1 MGVFIWGDGMDKN
14 ILKRIFLGIVAAILV
29 FMLLLVIV
37 FFSLMILE
45 SKDPRKVEED
55 TLEEVPVLP
64 LAEII

>member
-1 MGVFIWGDGMDKN
+1 MNKN
-14 ILKRIFLGIVAAILV
+14 IMKRIFLGIGAAILV

-37 FFSLMILE
+37 FFSLMVLE

-55 TLEEVPVLP
+55 ALEGVPP

>member
-1 MGVFIWGDGMDKN
+1 MNKN
-14 ILKRIFLGIVAAILV
+14 IMKRIFLGIGAAILV

-37 FFSLMILE
+37 FFSLMVLE